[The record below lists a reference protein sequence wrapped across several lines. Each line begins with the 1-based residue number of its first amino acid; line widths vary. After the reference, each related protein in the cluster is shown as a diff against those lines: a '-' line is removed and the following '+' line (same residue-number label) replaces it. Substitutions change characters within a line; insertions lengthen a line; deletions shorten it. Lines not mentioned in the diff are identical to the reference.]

1 MEKQLEFFKEKIIQT
16 LSEVRNDIGETR
28 YSLYVQMVLQCNDYD
43 ELKEMAELEMQL
55 DSIAYTKQSIK
66 DKLTKQSV
74 DIKDLRKVCYPP
86 YNTSDEQVLETG
98 ELDEMIDDPNTLSLM
113 ALQLQKR
120 LEETP
125 PEELQRPQE
134 FDADDFLTEDERLNN
149 LAIQFDRES
158 IEEALAA
165 GIPIE
170 GESEDEDEEEQDND
184 TFDTSDFE
192 DWEDDD
198 EESDDADTFD
208 TSDLE
213 GWEDEEESDEDEDE
227 ESDDEDEESDDED
240 EESDDEDDEQ
250 DRDTFDTSDLDEF
263 FEDDEEAESESK
275 DTFDTS
281 ELFEDAEE
289 AESGSEDTDNNTS
302 DTFDTSDLF
311 EDDEEAEESD
321 EDEESDEGED
331 EGDSFNT
338 DGLFEDE
345 DDTESES
352 EDEDIDT
359 FNTDDLDDMFGDEDE
374 ESDEDGEDTF
384 STDGLGDMFGDEDE
398 EDTQPTQNT
407 QSTNEQTLSQYDE
420 NGRKLT
426 FIRGPHAKSTQK
438 TFDSMS
444 KVQNVLGKFGKNI
457 INNS

>member
-149 LAIQFDRES
+149 LAIQFEKES
-158 IEEALAA
+158 IEEALEA

-170 GESEDEDEEEQDND
+170 EESDEDDEEEQDND

-192 DWEDDD
+192 DWGEDDEE
-198 EESDDADTFD
+198 EESDDTDTFD
-208 TSDLE
+208 TSDIE
-213 GWEDEEESDEDEDE
+213 DWEDEEESDDE
-227 ESDDEDEESDDED
+227 
-240 EESDDEDDEQ
+240 EDDESDKEEDGQ
-250 DRDTFDTSDLDEF
+250 DRDTFDTSDLDEL

-281 ELFEDAEE
+281 ELFEDEEE
-289 AESGSEDTDNNTS
+289 AESGSEDTDNDAS

-311 EDDEEAEESD
+311 EDDEEDEESDEESD
-321 EDEESDEGED
+321 EDED

-359 FNTDDLDDMFGDEDE
+359 FNTDDLDDMFGDEED

-444 KVQNVLGKFGKNI
+444 KVQNVLGNFGKNI